1 MGSTWCQVG
10 WLIFV
15 ETSNFVVW
23 MCPQIV
29 TNRWIIFQ
37 SRVKTVLRTVWKC
50 NLKINYFSHI
60 SRPKLNLNPFKIY
73 EKTPLY
79 WKSDVWI
86 LVKTCIVTI
95 QNNMENSSK
104 IIQNPS
110 DIYQKRYQ
118 NQWKYVL
125 WVFGAESCPGRLWSV
140 FRTKAGNWKVVFFF

>member
-1 MGSTWCQVG
+1 
-10 WLIFV
+10 
-15 ETSNFVVW
+15 

-50 NLKINYFSHI
+50 NLDINYFSHI
-60 SRPKLNLNPFKIY
+60 SRPKLNVNPFKMH

-79 WKSDVWI
+79 WKVDAWI
-86 LVKTCIVTI
+86 LVNKCIVTI

-125 WVFGAESCPGRLWSV
+125 WVFVAKSWPGRLWSV
-140 FRTKAGNWKVVFFF
+140 FRTKAGNWKVIFLF